1 MSNDAAV
8 QAGAHGH
15 GDGDRQLT
23 AIFSAYTITAT
34 LWLLFATAIGLLL
47 AFKFGAPDF
56 WAAKYLSFGRLRP
69 IHTNGTF
76 YGWASIALVGLAYDV
91 AARSCG
97 TRLYSTRLAW
107 IGLWLFNIAA
117 VAGTIAL
124 ELGYNEGD
132 LEYREWPWPIRLIF
146 LAALIV
152 TAWNLIGTVA
162 RRTSDDIYLSNWYT
176 MGALLWTCVIAIVA
190 ILPWYQHGLGQVAI
204 SGYYM
209 HNAVGMWFTP
219 LALGVFY
226 YAIPKIMSRPIYSY
240 ALGVFAFW
248 TNLCFYPLLGGLLL
262 VAHFLTSPFLLGLT
276 GRHSRRMQSAS
287 SGECIPR
294 FFMASLL
301 STRILA
307 SSVMEYFRVESWPTR
322 SLSFGRMSWTG
333 FCAPSGVCGAS
344 RFFTT
349 LIM

>member
-56 WAAKYLSFGRLRP
+56 WAAKYLTFGRLRP

-152 TAWNLIGTVA
+152 TSWNLIGTVA

-219 LALGVFY
+219 LALGMFY
-226 YAIPKIMSRPIYSY
+226 YAIPKIMSRP
-240 ALGVFAFW
+240 
-248 TNLCFYPLLGGLLL
+248 
-262 VAHFLTSPFLLGLT
+262 
-276 GRHSRRMQSAS
+276 
-287 SGECIPR
+287 
-294 FFMASLL
+294 
-301 STRILA
+301 
-307 SSVMEYFRVESWPTR
+307 
-322 SLSFGRMSWTG
+322 
-333 FCAPSGVCGAS
+333 
-344 RFFTT
+344 
-349 LIM
+349 